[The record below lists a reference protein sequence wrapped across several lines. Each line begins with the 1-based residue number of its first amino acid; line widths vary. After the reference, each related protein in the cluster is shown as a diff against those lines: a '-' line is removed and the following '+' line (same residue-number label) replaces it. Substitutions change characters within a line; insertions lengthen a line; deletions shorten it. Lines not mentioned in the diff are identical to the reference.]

1 MMGSFLEM
9 TCTFN
14 WNEHFKYH
22 QFKSIWSNTTEQ
34 IGVPYSKVVVVGCPS
49 ALFKMIGWPGLAAG
63 EAVEE
68 DQTNFKLICTT
79 LLLLFISHNW
89 YDCTYF
95 HKELNEHSHLLQCKT
110 WWKTHQSC
118 LFLGQHTLVV
128 ALENKN
134 ATEITILPRTIHD
147 RFYCKY
153 D

>member
-1 MMGSFLEM
+1 MGSFLEM

-14 WNEHFKYH
+14 L
-22 QFKSIWSNTTEQ
+22 KSTLPLPPVQ
-34 IGVPYSKVVVVGCPS
+34 INVKQQNWTDSIPYSKVVVAGCPS
-49 ALFKMIGWPGLAAG
+49 ALFKMLGWPGLAAG
-63 EAVEE
+63 EAVKEN
-68 DQTNFKLICTT
+68 QTHFKLICTT
-79 LLLLFISHNW
+79 LLLLFISHHL

-128 ALENKN
+128 VLENKN